1 MIYTIIAEGRC
12 GGQSLLGWLNISLKN
27 EYIIANEPFR
37 KGNNIYT
44 KDTSKTDFS
53 WLKENKNYII
63 KELND
68 DNSSKTFKPLLD
80 LSDKIICIYR
90 ENWKEQLYSQLYG
103 QRTKRWHT
111 KYTIEQRDK
120 LISENDVIE
129 YYNNF
134 YKEKK
139 EKFQYFI
146 KENNLE
152 SITYEE
158 LYYNNGIEKI
168 KKYFNIESNI
178 EFPFGQRYLTNENFL
193 L

>member
-12 GGQSLLGWLNISLKN
+12 GGQALLGWLNASLKN
-27 EYIIANEPFR
+27 EYIIVNEPFR

-44 KDTSKTDFS
+44 TDTTKTDFN

-68 DNSSKTFKPLLD
+68 DNSSETFKPLLD
-80 LSDKIICIYR
+80 LSNKIICIYR

-120 LISENDVIE
+120 LVSENDVIE

-139 EKFQYFI
+139 KKFQYFI

-152 SITYEE
+152 SISYEE

-168 KKYFNIESNI
+168 KKHFNIESNI
-178 EFPFGQRYLTNENFL
+178 EFPYGQRYLTNENFL